1 MSSSAFIVAAV
12 VIVAILIVAALWV
25 STRQRSQK
33 RQRSEK
39 LRERFGPEYERTVA
53 EKGDTGRAEGEL
65 TARQKR
71 VSQLDIRPLTA
82 DEGRSFNDEWRA
94 VQARFVDDPSTAV
107 RDADALVGRVM
118 EARGYPVGDFEQRSA
133 DVSVDHPTV
142 VEHYR
147 AAHDIALRHAQGQA
161 STEDLR
167 QAMVNYHALFIEL
180 LGEPPAVE
188 TPPETAVPPDGEP
201 PAVETPPGAAVPPDT
216 SARVAS

>member
-1 MSSSAFIVAAV
+1 MPDATLIIVSV
-12 VIVAILIVAALWV
+12 VIIAILIAAVWWY
-25 STRQRSQK
+25 SM

-53 EKGDTGRAEGEL
+53 EKGDTRRAENEL

-71 VSQLDIRPLTA
+71 VSQLDIRPLAA
-82 DEGRSFNDEWRA
+82 DERRRFNDEWRA

-142 VEHYR
+142 LEHYR
-147 AAHDIALRHAQGQA
+147 AAHEIALRHDQGQA

-167 QAMVNYHALFIEL
+167 QAMVNYRALFAEL
-180 LGEPPAVE
+180 LEEPRTVE
-188 TPPETAVPPDGEP
+188 TR
-201 PAVETPPGAAVPPDT
+201 PDT
-216 SARVAS
+216 AGRAAS